1 VVARTYD
8 GTRLCVEAIGDPA
21 DPAILLIAGAA
32 ATMDLWDDELCE
44 RLADGGRLV
53 IRYDHRDTGASTT
66 HPPGTPPYSGSDLAE
81 DAIAVLDALEIARA
95 HLVGMSMGGGLAQE
109 LAFTH
114 RDRIA
119 TLTLISTTAI
129 DFEREDLPG
138 MTDALRATFAAPQ
151 PDPDWSDRDAVI
163 AYLVENE
170 RPFASPQDFDE
181 ARARARAER
190 VYERST
196 DPAAAANH
204 WAIGGDGPEP
214 GDVSTL
220 RDLPTLVFHG
230 TADPFFPIEHGRS
243 LAARIPGARL
253 IELDGVGHQVP
264 PPRTWDVVVAAL
276 LEHTA

>member
-8 GTRLCVEAIGDPA
+8 GTRLCVEAIGDRA
-21 DPAILLIAGAA
+21 DPPILLIAGAA

-53 IRYDHRDTGASTT
+53 IRYDHRDTGRSTT
-66 HPPGTPPYSGSDLAE
+66 HPPGTPSYTGSDLAE
-81 DAIAVLDALEIARA
+81 DAIAVLDALEISRA

-138 MTDALRATFAAPQ
+138 MTDALRATFAVPP
-151 PDPDWSDRDAVI
+151 PDPDWSDRAAVI
-163 AYLVENE
+163 AHLVEAE
-170 RPFASPQDFDE
+170 RAFASCRDFDV
-181 ARARARAER
+181 ARARERAARA
-190 VYERST
+190 YDRST

-253 IELDGVGHQVP
+253 IELEGVGHQVP
-264 PPRTWDVVVAAL
+264 PPRTWDLVVAAL